1 MPDKQ
6 PAPPNAPDFP
16 RLPKENTTAIEQ
28 ISSPLQTCNIDYKDV
43 ASWGLALAI
52 LCAFPLLLIA
62 LGIDV
67 STSSAALSNTALD
80 SNSAQSPNA
89 LALQPL
95 REILS
100 HTILEW
106 TAVCAALF
114 LSMLCF
120 TRYQIS
126 GDTSF
131 AIIGTALFCAGMM
144 DIFHSLAADR
154 FIQSASA
161 QSNFVHYSWALSRL
175 TQGVF
180 ILIAV
185 GIYALLP
192 TSSKLLSAPR
202 ATWILVPSFAVTTYL
217 IISNASSTE
226 NLPVALYS
234 NAFTLRPF
242 DLYSLVPFLICGFI
256 LFPLYAKKYPSY
268 FAYSLWLSA
277 IPQIAVGLYMAYG
290 SSQLHGNAFNIAH
303 TLKIVAY
310 LVPIAGLT
318 IERIFEHGQQIVLKE
333 NLLIKTKTLLEKQR
347 EFESAQYQMA
357 ATADFAESLNKIDA
371 QDTYQTAIETL
382 SRNLQLPFA
391 ALYLESPQQGFHCQ
405 FVTNLD
411 SEHIAADE
419 IESSGFPLKVFR
431 EAKSLTLAG
440 PFDDEQLV
448 IRFGIG
454 KIKLCAIT
462 GWPIMFQGGAI
473 GVLVVGHI
481 SQTTEQQLIYI
492 NASLDQLGVRIYSFS
507 LDEQRKELFSN
518 LQKKSLESEKAT
530 LEATRANQVKSEF
543 LANMSHELRTPM
555 NSIIGFNKRLIKNLK
570 GEILP
575 RNYDALTTVDRNA
588 QILLG
593 LIDDI
598 LDLAKIEAGKME
610 LSLSEVNLDNL
621 IKQVIS
627 NTNSLLDKK
636 DIEIKFNITDSQFRI
651 QADSMKVQQ
660 ILNNLISNAA
670 KYTEEGH
677 INISVSEGKHPK
689 IGPCAKISIA
699 DTGIGI
705 SEENQKKLFQKFT
718 QFDNAPS
725 NKLQGT
731 GLGLNITAEFIRM
744 HKGTVEITSQPGIGS
759 EFVVFL
765 PIGDVQT
772 LTGESTTTDSSTDS
786 TNTTD
791 TSTSNTNTS
800 NTNTNHKETKKP
812 PLTPAQM
819 PLKRHHKQGLTVLC
833 IDDGDNTA
841 EFLRDIIQN
850 TDVQVA
856 VVKNQQNLL
865 DLPARK
871 LPDLICIDLES
882 CNIKSLLRV
891 ERIKSEANIARIPMI
906 VIAKKDNFSRY
917 IKKAAVQLIP
927 QHLIAVQLTKA
938 ISMRA
943 TETLKNI
950 LIVTKG
956 STTPPSLIDL
966 KTSFDVKCHYTNNQA
981 TAIETL
987 EKTPQDIIVM
997 DFTSPSRDQY
1007 TLLEKLFAH
1016 EDWSMIPMLLLTPQ
1030 TLSDSQMEFLYRYA
1044 KGIVT
1049 SGKYSAQ
1056 LFTRSFL
1063 QHKKTHPSD
1072 RQSND
1077 GLNDKASNSNA
1088 SNDASN
1094 DASNSVA

>member
-6 PAPPNAPDFP
+6 QAPPNAPDVP
-16 RLPKENTTAIEQ
+16 RLPEEGVTAIEP
-28 ISSPLQTCNIDYKDV
+28 ISSPLQAYHIAHKEV
-43 ASWGLALAI
+43 ASWGLALTI

-62 LGIDV
+62 FGIDF
-67 STSSAALSNTALD
+67 STHSAAFNNTTLD
-80 SNSAQSPNA
+80 SNSTQSLNL
-89 LALQPL
+89 LALQSL
-95 REILS
+95 RGTLS
-100 HTILEW
+100 HTLLEW

-131 AIIGTALFCAGMM
+131 AIIGTALFCGGMM
-144 DIFHSLAADR
+144 DAFHSLAADR

-161 QSNFVHYSWALSRL
+161 QANFVHYSWALSRL
-175 TQGVF
+175 SQGVF
-180 ILIAV
+180 MLIAV

-192 TSSKLLSAPR
+192 SSSKLLCAPR
-202 ATWILVPSFAVTTYL
+202 STWILVPAFAAMTYL

-226 NLPVALYS
+226 NLPVVLHPNALI
-234 NAFTLRPF
+234 LRPF
-242 DLYSLVPFLICGFI
+242 DLYSLAPFLICGFI

-290 SSQLHGNAFNIAH
+290 STQLHDNAFNIAH

-310 LVPIAGLT
+310 LIPIAGLT
-318 IERIFEHGQQIVLKE
+318 IERIFEHDQQIVLKE

-382 SRNLQLPFA
+382 SKNLQLPFA

-419 IESSGFPLKVFR
+419 IENSGFPLKVFR
-431 EAKSLTLAG
+431 EAKPLTLAG

-454 KIKLCAIT
+454 KIKLCTIT
-462 GWPIMFQGGAI
+462 GWPIMFQGSAI

-481 SQTTEQQLIYI
+481 SQATEQQLIYI

-518 LQKKSLESEKAT
+518 LKKKSIESEKAT
-530 LEATRANQVKSEF
+530 LEAMRANQVKSEF

-570 GEILP
+570 DDISP
-575 RNYDALTTVDRNA
+575 RNYEALTTVDRNA
-588 QILLG
+588 RILLG

-610 LSLSEVNLDNL
+610 LSLSEVDLSNL
-621 IKQVIS
+621 IKQVVS
-627 NTNSLLDKK
+627 NMGSLLDKK
-636 DIEIKFNITDSQFRI
+636 DITIKLDTPDSHIRI

-670 KYTEEGH
+670 KYTEEGY
-677 INISVSEGKHPK
+677 INISVCEEKHPK
-689 IGPCAKISIA
+689 IGPCVKISIA

-705 SEENQKKLFQKFT
+705 SKENQKKLFQKFT
-718 QFDNAPS
+718 QFDDSPS
-725 NKLQGT
+725 NTFKGT
-731 GLGLNITAEFIRM
+731 GLGLNITADFIRM

-765 PIGDVQT
+765 PIGDIQT
-772 LTGESTTTDSSTDS
+772 PVEESTTNDTD
-786 TNTTD
+786 
-791 TSTSNTNTS
+791 TS
-800 NTNTNHKETKKP
+800 NTNTNNTKSNNTESNNTETKETTV
-812 PLTPAQM
+812 TPTQM
-819 PLKRHHKQGLTVLC
+819 PLNRPHKQGITVLC
-833 IDDGDNTA
+833 VDDDDNTA
-841 EFLRDIIQN
+841 EFLQDIIQI
-850 TDVQVA
+850 TDIQVA
-856 VVKNQQNLL
+856 VVRNQKDLL
-865 DLPARK
+865 DLPSEK

-891 ERIKSEANIARIPMI
+891 ERIKSEANISRIPMI
-906 VIAKKDNFSRY
+906 VIAKKDNASRY
-917 IKKAAVQLIP
+917 IKKGAMQLIP
-927 QHLIAVQLTKA
+927 QHLIAVQLAKA
-938 ISMRA
+938 VSMR
-943 TETLKNI
+943 TEEPPKNI
-950 LIVTKG
+950 LIVEKNSAAT
-956 STTPPSLIDL
+956 SNLNNLSNSIDVNYHR
-966 KTSFDVKCHYTNNQA
+966 TENQA
-981 TAIETL
+981 AAIDII
-987 EKTPQDIIVM
+987 EKTPQDLIIV
-997 DFTSPSRDQY
+997 DFTSPSRDHY
-1007 TLLEKLFAH
+1007 ELLEKLLTH
-1016 EDWSMIPMLLLTPQ
+1016 EDWSMIPILLLTPQ
-1030 TLSDSQMEFLYRYA
+1030 SLSDAQIEFFDRYA

-1063 QHKKTHPSD
+1063 QYKKTHPSD
-1072 RQSND
+1072 KQSND
-1077 GLNDKASNSNA
+1077 GLNDKTSNS
-1088 SNDASN
+1088 SASN
-1094 DASNSVA
+1094 DASNSSSSAA